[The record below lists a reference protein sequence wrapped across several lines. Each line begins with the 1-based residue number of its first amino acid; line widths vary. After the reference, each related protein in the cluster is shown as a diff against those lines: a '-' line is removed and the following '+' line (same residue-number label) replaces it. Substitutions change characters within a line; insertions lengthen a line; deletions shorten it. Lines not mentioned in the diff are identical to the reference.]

1 MKAPV
6 RCGSCPI
13 CLANARRTTTRRLRA
28 SFGLTHQHGP
38 AELARAVLEGVGYAL
53 ADGMDVVHACG
64 IKPQSITLIGGGAR
78 SAYWR
83 QMLADISGLQLD
95 YRTGGDVGPALGAA
109 GLAQLA
115 VHDEADR
122 PGLLKPLPL
131 EQAHRPD
138 DRRVAHYAPQ
148 RETFRQI
155 YQQLKPLMS

>member
-1 MKAPV
+1 MRWRMVWTWCTPAASS
-6 RCGSCPI
+6 RRASRLSAAGAQR
-13 CLANARRTTTRRLRA
+13 LLAANAGGYQRPAARL
-28 SFGLTHQHGP
+28 P
-38 AELARAVLEGVGYAL
+38 
-53 ADGMDVVHACG
+53 
-64 IKPQSITLIGGGAR
+64 
-78 SAYWR
+78 
-83 QMLADISGLQLD
+83 
-95 YRTGGDVGPALGAA
+95 YRGDVGPALGAA
-109 GLAQLA
+109 RLAQLA

>member
-1 MKAPV
+1 M
-6 RCGSCPI
+6 
-13 CLANARRTTTRRLRA
+13 
-28 SFGLTHQHGP
+28 
-38 AELARAVLEGVGYAL
+38 LEGVGYAL

-95 YRTGGDVGPALGAA
+95 YRTGAMSARRWGG

>member
-1 MKAPV
+1 M
-6 RCGSCPI
+6 
-13 CLANARRTTTRRLRA
+13 
-28 SFGLTHQHGP
+28 
-38 AELARAVLEGVGYAL
+38 LEGVGYAL

-78 SAYWR
+78 SA
-83 QMLADISGLQLD
+83 
-95 YRTGGDVGPALGAA
+95 TGGKCWRISAACSSITVPGAMSA
-109 GLAQLA
+109 RRWGGGLAQLA